1 MEKYNI
7 IEFLEGELDFSPIA
21 SKTSTTGKQYQ
32 INGHKY
38 FVSNRGFFRRF
49 SDGKEGW
56 GIVELS
62 RIENLNVSH
71 INLEK
76 YKIYTQPA
84 DIDENSKKL
93 PNIPKIAYFDIEEG
107 KEQRYMNIAADLV
120 FQKIS
125 HERGLNFQNVREFC
139 LQNLHTLEQ
148 TTIKSKVEQNYLDC
162 LFSAYSNENTMNL
175 DIGNLYFKMTD
186 ESGETIG
193 YEVRN
198 LEKKIQRK
206 HRREGTLLV

>member
-84 DIDENSKKL
+84 DIDEN
-93 PNIPKIAYFDIEEG
+93 PKYP
-107 KEQRYMNIAADLV
+107 
-120 FQKIS
+120 
-125 HERGLNFQNVREFC
+125 
-139 LQNLHTLEQ
+139 
-148 TTIKSKVEQNYLDC
+148 
-162 LFSAYSNENTMNL
+162 
-175 DIGNLYFKMTD
+175 
-186 ESGETIG
+186 
-193 YEVRN
+193 
-198 LEKKIQRK
+198 
-206 HRREGTLLV
+206 